1 MSAQFLDVTIE
12 HGALETIRIVVDEW
26 KIVV

>member
-12 HGALETIRIVVDEW
+12 HGGLETIHIVVDEW